1 MPRDELDAFLDEIGL
16 NRRILNEVS
25 DETPPVPLDE
35 EKIRAFQRGELSGPE
50 EYAVAE
56 LIAKYAE
63 WRDADARITEEE
75 FLGDGA
81 FEINRQAIGSA
92 IRQHIEPFRSGQRR
106 ISEFDLVAIVRHVE
120 DSLIGGRDVAPSLR
134 LQFYENV
141 AQHVEEALTQHAR
154 ERLAAEE
161 SAVDE
166 TGASDT
172 IAVSLQTTLAET
184 PSEAKRFLARREALD
199 ELGEVGETLWDAAR
213 YYRLVRFACRSPEE
227 ISEWTDE
234 EAETVK
240 KRVTFADAKLNVA
253 ESRAGT

>member
-1 MPRDELDAFLDEIGL
+1 MPSDELDAFLDEIGL

-35 EKIRAFQRGELSGPE
+35 EKIRAFHRGDLNGPE

-63 WRDADARITEEE
+63 WRDADWRITEEE

-120 DSLIGGRDVAPSLR
+120 NSLIGGRDVAPSLR
-134 LQFYENV
+134 LQFYEDV
-141 AQHVEEALTQHAR
+141 AEQVEEALTQRAR

-161 SAVDE
+161 SAADE
-166 TGASDT
+166 DGTSDT
-172 IAVSLQTTLAET
+172 VALSLETTLVET
-184 PSEAKRFLARREALD
+184 PSEAKRFLARRQALD
-199 ELGEVGETLWDAAR
+199 EVAEYASDAAR
-213 YYRLVRFACRSPEE
+213 YYRLVRFACRSQEE
-227 ISEWTDE
+227 IGEWTGEDV
-234 EAETVK
+234 ATVR
-240 KRVTFADAKLNVA
+240 KRFAFADAKLNVA
-253 ESRAGT
+253 ESEAAT